1 MPRINK
7 RLRIIAGPN
16 GSGKSTFIDKLRQNY
31 DCGVYINT
39 DELEKGLRDK
49 HYINLTDY
57 HVEAVPENFEQ
68 FLNSD
73 NSQSLIQ
80 KANKEDIVIDL
91 SFKENILL
99 SGEETNSYEAALA
112 GEFIKNRL
120 LASGELFT
128 FETVMSHSSKLDFI
142 RKAKELGYKIYV
154 YFISTESVEINIRR
168 VAQRVQ
174 KKGHNVEEGRI
185 RSRFINTQEL
195 LSRIIPLTHRT
206 FLFDNSKEDDPLRIV
221 AEIYTGKELKVE
233 TDDVPSWVYEYV
245 LVPLGFI

>member
-80 KANKEDIVIDL
+80 KASEEGIVISL

-112 GEFIKNRL
+112 GEFIKNCL

-128 FETVMSHSSKLDFI
+128 FETVMSHSSKLDFM

-185 RSRFINTQEL
+185 RSRFLNTQKL
-195 LSRIIPLTHRT
+195 LSQIIPLTHRT

>member
-68 FLNSD
+68 FLNND
-73 NSQSLIQ
+73 NSQSLIN
-80 KANKEDIVIDL
+80 KANEEDIVISL
-91 SFKENILL
+91 SFKENILI

-112 GEFIKNRL
+112 GEFIKNCL

-185 RSRFINTQEL
+185 RSRFTNTQKL
-195 LSRIIPLTHRT
+195 LSQIIPLTHRT

-221 AEIYTGKELKVE
+221 AEIYTGKTLKVE

>member
-57 HVEAVPENFEQ
+57 HVEAVSENFEQ

-80 KANKEDIVIDL
+80 KANEEGIVISL

-112 GEFIKNRL
+112 GEFIKNCL

-185 RSRFINTQEL
+185 RSRFINTQKL
-195 LSRIIPLTHRT
+195 LSQIIPLTHRT

-233 TDDVPSWVYEYV
+233 TDDVPLWVYEYV

>member
-57 HVEAVPENFEQ
+57 HVEAVLENFEQ

-80 KANKEDIVIDL
+80 KANEEGVVISL

-112 GEFIKNRL
+112 GEFIKNCL

-195 LSRIIPLTHRT
+195 LSQIIPLTHRT

>member
-57 HVEAVPENFEQ
+57 HVEAVSENFEQ

-80 KANKEDIVIDL
+80 KAKEEGIVISL

-99 SGEETNSYEAALA
+99 SGEKTNSYEAALA
-112 GEFIKNRL
+112 GEFIKNCL
-120 LASGELFT
+120 LVSGELFT
-128 FETVMSHSSKLDFI
+128 FETVMSHSSKLDFM

-185 RSRFINTQEL
+185 RSRFINTQKL
-195 LSRIIPLTHRT
+195 LSQIIPLTHRT
-206 FLFDNSKEDDPLRIV
+206 FLFDNSKEDDPLKIV

>member
-80 KANKEDIVIDL
+80 KASEEGIVISL

-112 GEFIKNRL
+112 GEFIKNCL

-128 FETVMSHSSKLDFI
+128 FETVMSHSSKLDFM

-185 RSRFINTQEL
+185 RSRFINTQKL
-195 LSRIIPLTHRT
+195 LSQIIPLTHRT
-206 FLFDNSKEDDPLRIV
+206 FLFDNSKEDDPLKIV